1 MDTLGP
7 RRASWSKWEWS
18 WKDGEAD
25 RGEEDQQVL
34 STCCVPSME
43 LKTRVEMHSFN
54 NKYLLNATYL
64 LGTVLGSGDK
74 AENERES
81 LISWC
86 SYSGGGHDN
95 NPVSR

>member
-1 MDTLGP
+1 MGTLGP
-7 RRASWSKWEWS
+7 RRASWSKWKRG

-25 RGEEDQQVL
+25 RGEDDQHVL

-43 LKTRVEMHSFN
+43 LKTRIEMYSF
-54 NKYLLNATYL
+54 NKYLLSAYHV
-64 LGTVLGSGDK
+64 LGTVLGSGGK

-81 LISWC
+81 LPSWC

-95 NPVSR
+95 NLVNR